1 MEAETINIPRGD
13 EKAPMCVIVIG
24 MAGSGKST
32 FISVISLSLIHLIT
46 KQQLEKQASKI
57 SEDKVP
63 YITNLDPAVSN
74 IAYTPFIDI
83 RNTIKIKD
91 VMKNY
96 NLGPNGAIL
105 TSLNLF
111 SAQFDQA
118 LNKMESKRNTT
129 Q

>member
-1 MEAETINIPRGD
+1 MEAETINIPTGD

-32 FISVISLSLIHLIT
+32 FIS
-46 KQQLEKQASKI
+46 QLEKQASKI

-74 IAYTPFIDI
+74 ISYTPFIDI